1 MFGSLGWGLAIFTVA
16 TILGKSR
23 GNVFLTPLTESF
35 ASDRSKSLTFHA
47 CGTVGP
53 LEKNYTIC
61 FVSFA
66 ICMTLALISASRL
79 EFSYD
84 KHEHVPLRTLND
96 ELKRHISPTNKMRFT
111 SEVDASPIER
121 SIKQH
126 RETTIKYMQLI
137 QIFLTVKN
145 GSFLFIAWS
154 VVVAKARNEC
164 GEILLGGWAA
174 ASD

>member
-23 GNVFLTPLTESF
+23 VANSSSSSSF
-35 ASDRSKSLTFHA
+35 VTSDRSKALTFHA

-61 FVSFA
+61 FVAFA

-96 ELKRHISPTNKMRFT
+96 ELKRHVSPTNKTRFANEFEE
-111 SEVDASPIER
+111 SSIER

-154 VVVAKARNEC
+154 VVGSRDE
-164 GEILLGGWAA
+164 EIENVFLGGWAV
-174 ASD
+174 ASG